1 MEGKSSDGIAFQSAA
16 GRWLIAVT
24 VAGSGMAFLDGT
36 VVNVALPKIG
46 EDLNASTSALQ
57 WILNGYLLTLASL
70 ILLGG
75 SLGDR
80 LGRRRVFQAGVA
92 LFTLASLLCAIAPTV
107 ELLIVARLIQG
118 IGGALLTPGSLAI
131 IEASFRPTD
140 RARAIGAWSG
150 LGGVA
155 TAFGPLLGGWLIAAI
170 SWRAIFLIN
179 LPIGIFVAW
188 AATPH
193 VPESSDPTAAGKI
206 DLSGAALAAIGLG
219 GTTYALIEAPEGGK
233 TAAVVAT
240 ALIGIASLIGF
251 FVREHRAA
259 NPMLPLSIFRTRQF
273 SAANA
278 VTFVVY
284 AALGV
289 VFFLLVSFL
298 QISMGYTP
306 IEAGSASLPVTFL
319 MLVGSARAGQLAQ
332 RIGPRIPLTLGPL
345 IIAAGLLL
353 MERIDPGDS
362 YVAAVLP
369 AVLVFGIGLTLVVAP
384 VTATVLA
391 AVDSSHAGIASGVN
405 NAVARVAGL
414 LAVAVIPILS
424 GITGDKFYEPSH
436 DDQRL
441 PQGNDDVRDPGRD
454 RRGDRLDHDL
464 LRRPPRRGRRT
475 GGVRLQLRRQ
485 RRRCS
490 RGVARPSAADWARRG
505 DPDPL
510 RHHRRQVLRTVIDDQ
525 RLPQGNDDVRDPGR
539 DRRGD
544 RLDDDLFRR
553 PPCRGRRTGGVRLQL
568 RRRRPGAATRPRGA
582 RAVHAR
588 SRRAL
593 SAPSWPVSPSDV
605 TGEG

>member
-1 MEGKSSDGIAFQSAA
+1 VEGNSSGIAFQSAA

-92 LFTLASLLCAIAPTV
+92 LFTIASLLCAIAPTV
-107 ELLIVARLIQG
+107 ELLIFARLIQG

-131 IEASFRPTD
+131 IQASFRPTD

-179 LPIGIFVAW
+179 LPIGVFVWFFAGI
-188 AATPH
+188 H
-193 VPESSDPTAAGKI
+193 VPESKDPMATGKL

-233 TAAVVAT
+233 TAAVVVT
-240 ALIGIASLIGF
+240 ALIGIGSLIGF
-251 FVREHRAA
+251 FIRERRTAS
-259 NPMLPLSIFRTRQF
+259 PMLPLGIFSSRQF

-306 IEAGSASLPVTFL
+306 IEAGSATLPITLL
-319 MLVGSARAGQLAQ
+319 MLIGSARAGELAQ
-332 RIGPRIPLTLGPL
+332 RIGPRIPLTVGPV

-353 MERIDPGDS
+353 MMRINPGDT
-362 YVAAVLP
+362 YIGMVLP
-369 AVLVFGIGLTLVVAP
+369 AVLVLGIGLTLVVAP

-391 AVDSSHAGIASGVN
+391 AVDSSHSGIASGVN

-414 LAVAVIPILS
+414 IAVAVIPILS

-436 DDQRL
+436 MTSGFHKGMGMCAIL
-441 PQGNDDVRDPGRD
+441 AVIGAVIAWTTISSDVLHEEGGEEPEECYSCGIGAPVMQPGREQAASSPAAAGAD
-454 RRGDRLDHDL
+454 R
-464 LRRPPRRGRRT
+464 
-475 GGVRLQLRRQ
+475 
-485 RRRCS
+485 
-490 RGVARPSAADWARRG
+490 
-505 DPDPL
+505 
-510 RHHRRQVLRTVIDDQ
+510 
-525 RLPQGNDDVRDPGR
+525 
-539 DRRGD
+539 
-544 RLDDDLFRR
+544 
-553 PPCRGRRTGGVRLQL
+553 
-568 RRRRPGAATRPRGA
+568 
-582 RAVHAR
+582 
-588 SRRAL
+588 
-593 SAPSWPVSPSDV
+593 
-605 TGEG
+605 